1 MQVEKGAYVLKDFG
15 KPEMILMAS
24 GSEVGLILEAAQ
36 KLADEGKGVRVVS
49 FPSWEL
55 FEKQDEAYREF
66 VLPKNIQKRLAVE
79 AGAGIGWERYAKS
92 VISIERYG
100 ASAPAKIIFEKLGFT
115 VENVVAKA
123 KELVI
128 VVDQSFQVKRMS
140 FEETFRVCLW
150 SDMKIAVGCDHG
162 GFPLK
167 DTVIESVKAAG
178 HEVIDVGTF
187 SADAVDFPDFT
198 KKVGE
203 KIQSGEA
210 ERGILICGSGIGAA
224 IAANKMKGIY
234 ASICHDTYSA
244 AQGVQHDAMNVLC
257 LGGRV
262 IGPELV
268 KVFVPAF
275 LNARY
280 LGDDKGGERFAKRVG
295 KIKSMEEES

>member
-1 MQVEKGAYVLKDFG
+1 
-15 KPEMILMAS
+15 
-24 GSEVGLILEAAQ
+24 
-36 KLADEGKGVRVVS
+36 
-49 FPSWEL
+49 
-55 FEKQDEAYREF
+55 
-66 VLPKNIQKRLAVE
+66 
-79 AGAGIGWERYAKS
+79 
-92 VISIERYG
+92 
-100 ASAPAKIIFEKLGFT
+100 
-115 VENVVAKA
+115 
-123 KELVI
+123 
-128 VVDQSFQVKRMS
+128 
-140 FEETFRVCLW
+140 
-150 SDMKIAVGCDHG
+150 MKIAVGCDHG

-167 DTVIESVKAAG
+167 DVVIESVQAAG

-187 SADAVDFPDFT
+187 SEDPVDFPDFT

-257 LGGRV
+257 MGGRI

-268 KVFVPAF
+268 KVLVPAF

-280 LGDDKGGERFAKRVG
+280 LGNDKGGERFAKRVG
-295 KIKSMEEES
+295 KIKFMEE